1 MGLGKAGVWLARW
14 SRWRVGVRDG
24 MWEGMGE
31 ALPVLVKCNSGTGT
45 LGACAWA
52 GRSLA
57 VGEVRVV
64 LAVAWSPRTVVVVV
78 VGLWI
83 VLGKLQDKVQ
93 L

>member
-1 MGLGKAGVWLARW
+1 V
-14 SRWRVGVRDG
+14 
-24 MWEGMGE
+24 
-31 ALPVLVKCNSGTGT
+31 
-45 LGACAWA
+45 